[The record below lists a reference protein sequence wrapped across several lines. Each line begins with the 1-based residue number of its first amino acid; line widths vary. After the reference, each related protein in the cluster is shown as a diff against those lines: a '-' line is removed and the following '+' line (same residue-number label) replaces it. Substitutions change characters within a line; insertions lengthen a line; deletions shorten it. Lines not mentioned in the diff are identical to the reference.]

1 MTNDAP
7 LWMIVSDTAYERAAK
22 KFFRKHPD
30 LIVRYAAVVE
40 KLQTDPHDRS
50 LRTHPL
56 HGALHGMFGV
66 TITESYR
73 VIITIVVK
81 EHEVHL
87 LAIGDHDE
95 AYR

>member
-1 MTNDAP
+1 
-7 LWMIVSDTAYERAAK
+7 MIVSDATYEWAAK

-30 LIVRYAAVVE
+30 LIVRYEAVIE
-40 KLQTDPHDRS
+40 KLQADPHNRS

-56 HGALHGMFGV
+56 HGALQGMFGV

-73 VIITIVVK
+73 VTITIVVK